1 MMLRHGFQVK
11 QTQGLSLIL
20 VLPCF
25 LLAVYLGVNNMKV
38 DYLNKA
44 LKGQKQYEYGVEWG
58 LAHPQ
63 YFTHKVCSHFGLL
76 LIIFKEIND
85 INDMINDFCL

>member
-1 MMLRHGFQVK
+1 MMSRHGFQVK

-58 LAHPQ
+58 LAHPN
-63 YFTHKVCSHFGLL
+63 YFKYKVCSQLGLL
-76 LIIFKEIND
+76 LVV
-85 INDMINDFCL
+85 CL